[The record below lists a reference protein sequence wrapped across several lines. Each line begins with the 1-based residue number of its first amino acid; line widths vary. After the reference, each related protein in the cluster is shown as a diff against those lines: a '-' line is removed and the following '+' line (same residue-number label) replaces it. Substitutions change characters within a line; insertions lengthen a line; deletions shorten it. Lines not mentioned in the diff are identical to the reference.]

1 MLILWTLLFSFNF
14 MFGIDNARRGSFACG
29 INFAAAFLCLLKLI
43 EELGLITI

>member
-1 MLILWTLLFSFNF
+1 MIILWILLFSFNF
-14 MFGIDNARRGSFACG
+14 MFGMDNARRGSFACG

>member
-14 MFGIDNARRGSFACG
+14 MFGIDNARRRSFACG